1 MVMHK
6 NVAPGTHLMI
16 IYIVTTNISLPD
28 PTHVASA
35 DRRNDHQESFAVN
48 PAMPLG

>member
-28 PTHVASA
+28 PTSHVAA
-35 DRRNDHQESFAVN
+35 DRRNDQESFAVN